1 LTRAD
6 LQRLALKRLEDAE
19 ILFKAE
25 RFDAS
30 FYLAGYAVECALK
43 ACIAKRTQQYEFP
56 DKPFA
61 TKVYTHNLDVL
72 LEVSELRGELAKDEA
87 FKANWNIVKEW
98 SEESRYREFDQQ
110 SADGMLRAVSSSP
123 SGVLQCIQKYW

>member
-1 LTRAD
+1 

-43 ACIAKRTQQYEFP
+43 ACIAERTQLYEFP
-56 DKPFA
+56 DKPLA

-72 LEVSELRGELAKDEA
+72 LEVAELKTELASDEA
-87 FKANWNIVKEW
+87 FQANWNVVREW
-98 SEESRYREFDQQ
+98 SEESRYREYNQQ
-110 SADGMLRAVSSSP
+110 SADSILRAISSSP

>member
-43 ACIAKRTQQYEFP
+43 ACIARRTQQYEFP

-61 TKVYTHNLDVL
+61 TKVYTHNLEVL
-72 LEVSELRGELAKDEA
+72 LEVAELRGELAKDAA
-87 FKANWNIVKEW
+87 FKANWNVVIEW
-98 SEESRYREFDQQ
+98 SEESRYLEYDQET
-110 SADGMLRAVSSSP
+110 ADSMLRAISSSS

>member
-56 DKPFA
+56 DKPLA

-72 LEVSELRGELAKDEA
+72 LEVSELKAELAKDRA
-87 FKANWNIVKEW
+87 FQANWNMVREW
-98 SEESRYREFDQQ
+98 SEESRYREYDQE
-110 SADGMLRAVSSSP
+110 SADSILRAISSSP

>member
-1 LTRAD
+1 M
-6 LQRLALKRLEDAE
+6 ALKRLEDAE

-61 TKVYTHNLDVL
+61 TRVYTHNLDTL
-72 LEVSELRGELAKDEA
+72 LEVSELRAELAKDDA
-87 FKANWNIVKEW
+87 FKANWNVVREW
-98 SEESRYREFDQQ
+98 SEDSRYSEYDQLR
-110 SADGMLRAVSSSP
+110 ADNMLRAISSSS

>member
-6 LQRLALKRLEDAE
+6 LQRLVLKRLEDAE

-61 TKVYTHNLDVL
+61 TRVYTHNLDTL
-72 LEVSELRGELAKDEA
+72 LEVSELRAELAKDDA
-87 FKANWNIVKEW
+87 FKANWNVVREW
-98 SEESRYREFDQQ
+98 SEDSRYSEYDQLR
-110 SADGMLRAVSSSP
+110 ADNMLRAISSSS